1 MGFYFDTAPYSKL
14 WLLPKCERYRVPAR
28 FACLNWS
35 ILTVSSGNL
44 ATTSSSPPSAFT
56 IRRRVEICMSDC
68 FINVVDAPKTPGQF
82 STSCLPP
89 SRLFDY
95 TGTFVL

>member
-1 MGFYFDTAPYSKL
+1 MGFYFDTAPNSKL
-14 WLLPKCERYRVPAR
+14 WLLPKCERYRVPER

-35 ILTVSSGNL
+35 ILTVPSGNL

-68 FINVVDAPKTPGQF
+68 FINVVDASKTPGHF
-82 STSCLPP
+82 STSCLSG
-89 SRLFDY
+89 SRFLDY